1 MLVNAELNVEGM
13 SCDHCT
19 AAVKNSVTALDGVEK
34 VSVDLSAKKV
44 TVRYDDSKAR
54 LVDIKQA
61 LMEKGYAVM
70 EI

>member
-19 AAVKNSVTALDGVEK
+19 ATVKNSVTALDGVEN

-44 TVRYDDSKAR
+44 TVRYDDSKTR
-54 LVDIKQA
+54 LVDIKQSI
-61 LMEKGYAVM
+61 MEQGYAVM
-70 EI
+70 EV